1 MSLTK
6 LQSQSVDTNITVA
19 GVVTATAFYGDGS
32 NLTGIG
38 SASSATYA
46 SSAGIATYASSS
58 GISSYSSSSGISSYS
73 TSSGVSTDVIGGIA
87 SVTQLTV
94 SGVSTLANVQ
104 ISSGIVTATSGII
117 TYYGDGSKLS
127 NVISG
132 VGIRTSGDVVGYG
145 ITFLDFRGA
154 GVSTAYYNA
163 SVGIATIFF
172 QGGGSSGA
180 IGIGTQF
187 PASPSNGDLFYHIDY
202 ARTFVYY
209 NEVTLGIGSTAV
221 WVDAAPFNEGGGLV
235 AAKNETSFTATAG
248 QTTFSVVYSVGYID
262 VYLNGV
268 RLSPT
273 EFTSTS
279 GTSVVLTEAASL
291 GDIIDIVEYT
301 MGRGV
306 AGDDRWGYTNVGIST
321 LSNVGIG
328 TTNPTSAL
336 TVSGNGNFTG
346 IVTASSFSG
355 SGANLTNLNIPAGF
369 NELDAALF
377 S

>member
-32 NLTGIG
+32 NLTGLPQ
-38 SASSATYA
+38 
-46 SSAGIATYASSS
+46 S
-58 GISSYSSSSGISSYS
+58 GIGIG
-73 TSSGVSTDVIGGIA
+73 TTGG
-87 SVTQLTV
+87 
-94 SGVSTLANVQ
+94 
-104 ISSGIVTATSGII
+104 
-117 TYYGDGSKLS
+117 
-127 NVISG
+127 
-132 VGIRTSGDVVGYG
+132 VVGYG
-145 ITFLDFRGA
+145 VTFIDLKGA
-154 GVSTAYYNA
+154 GVSTTFYDSN
-163 SVGIATIFF
+163 VGIVTIFF
-172 QGGGSSGA
+172 EGGGGSSGA

-221 WVDAAPFNEGGGLV
+221 WVDSAPFNEGGGLV
-235 AAKNETSFTATAG
+235 AAKNETAFTATAG
-248 QTTFSVVYSVGYID
+248 QTTFTTPYTVGFID

-273 EFTSTS
+273 EFTATS

-306 AGDDRWGYTNVGIST
+306 AGDDRWSYTIVGIHT

-328 TTNPTSAL
+328 TTNPTSKL
-336 TVSGNGNFTG
+336 TVTGDVKVTG

-355 SGANLTNLNIPAGF
+355 SGANLTNLNIPTGF

>member
-1 MSLTK
+1 MALTK

-19 GVVTATAFYGDGS
+19 GVVTATSF
-32 NLTGIG
+32 I
-38 SASSATYA
+38 
-46 SSAGIATYASSS
+46 
-58 GISSYSSSSGISSYS
+58 S
-73 TSSGVSTDVIGGIA
+73 TSLS
-87 SVTQLTV
+87 V

-132 VGIRTSGDVVGYG
+132 VGIRTSGSVVGYG

-248 QTTFSVVYSVGYID
+248 QTTFSVVYSIGYID

-273 EFTSTS
+273 EFTATS
-279 GTSVVLTEAASL
+279 GTSVVLNEAASL

-306 AGDDRWGYTNVGIST
+306 AGDNRWGYTTVGIST

-355 SGANLTNLNIPAGF
+355 SGANLTGIQGF